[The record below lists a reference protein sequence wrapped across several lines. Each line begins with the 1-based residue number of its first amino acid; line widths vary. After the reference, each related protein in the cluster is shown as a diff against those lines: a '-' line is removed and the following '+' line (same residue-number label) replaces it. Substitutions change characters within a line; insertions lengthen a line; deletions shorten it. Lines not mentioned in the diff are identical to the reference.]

1 LVWRIRDVST
11 ALDMTNEI
19 KHTMEKFDVA
29 IVGGGPAGS
38 SCAAFCA
45 LAGLRT
51 LILERERFPREK
63 VCGDCLNP
71 SCWPVLGRLGLTQR
85 VWDLPHSKLTSV
97 EFIAIGGHKVIVDL
111 PPGEDCELSIKRS
124 LFDDLLLERACE
136 LGVHVREE
144 TTVATLSHSS
154 AVKASSHG
162 FAAGRIRPVCGPGTR
177 PVLDAPQR
185 RGCNAL
191 QPGWKIETT
200 SGESFLAQV
209 LVGADGRNSTV
220 ARLRN
225 LLPRPAR
232 ERVAL
237 QAHIPL
243 PRNFGKRI
251 VLQFLRE
258 GYSGQAPVNETELN
272 LCLVG
277 RPPTISRLRQWAQ
290 RHFEIPADQ
299 PWRTITPLT
308 RAPVPCAHE
317 NLLFIGDAARVV
329 EPFTGEGIYYALRSG
344 ELAAGA
350 IAKII
355 SGKDRQLALR
365 EFARAAAEMYRGR
378 LWINRLA
385 RASVLSPRVGSLF
398 VRAARINPSIL
409 KLLTAKIVSLK
420 L

>member
-1 LVWRIRDVST
+1 
-11 ALDMTNEI
+11 MEI
-19 KHTMEKFDVA
+19 FDVA

-45 LAGLRT
+45 RAGLRA
-51 LILERERFPREK
+51 LVLEREKFPREK

-71 SCWPVLGRLGLTQR
+71 SLWPVLQRLDLAHR
-85 VWDLPHSKLTSV
+85 VRDLSHSKLNSV
-97 EFIAIGGHKVIVDL
+97 EFIAIGRGKVIVDL
-111 PPGEDCELSIKRS
+111 PTGDDCELSVKRI
-124 LFDDLLLERACE
+124 LFDDLLLKRARE
-136 LGVHVREE
+136 LGAHVREK
-144 TTVATLSHSS
+144 TTVTALVHDENW
-154 AVKASSHG
+154 
-162 FAAGRIRPVCGPGTR
+162 RIKT
-177 PVLDAPQR
+177 A
-185 RGCNAL
+185 
-191 QPGWKIETT
+191 
-200 SGESFLAQV
+200 SGENFSARI

-220 ARLRN
+220 ARLCN

-243 PRNFGKRI
+243 PQNFARRI
-251 VLQFLRE
+251 VLQFLPE

-277 RPPTISRLRQWAQ
+277 TPPTISRLRRWAE
-290 RHFEIPADQ
+290 RHFEITADQ
-299 PWRTITPLT
+299 SWRTITPLT

-344 ELAAGA
+344 ELAAIA

-355 SGKDRQLALR
+355 HDKDRQSALR
-365 EFARAAAEMYRGR
+365 EFTCACNEMYRGR

-385 RASVLSPRVGSLF
+385 RAAVTKPRLGSLF
-398 VRAARINPSIL
+398 VHAARVEPVIL
-409 KLLTAKIVSLK
+409 RLLTRKIVSL
-420 L
+420 